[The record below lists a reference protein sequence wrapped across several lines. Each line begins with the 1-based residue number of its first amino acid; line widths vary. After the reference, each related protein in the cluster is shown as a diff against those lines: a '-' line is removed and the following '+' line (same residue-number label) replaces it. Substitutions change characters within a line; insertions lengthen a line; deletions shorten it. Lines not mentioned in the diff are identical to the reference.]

1 MTQQFHP
8 EYAID
13 GNHNKKSVLLP
24 IREWKKILLAME
36 ELEDIRAY
44 DKAKEM
50 DEEVIPFEQAV
61 EEIENIPPR

>member
-24 IREWKKILLAME
+24 IREWEK
-36 ELEDIRAY
+36 
-44 DKAKEM
+44 
-50 DEEVIPFEQAV
+50 
-61 EEIENIPPR
+61 IENIPLR